1 MAGGVDISAA
11 GGSPPASGGLKP
23 LITALDKYQQQL
35 NAVSRALEEATALAG
50 STTASSAAP
59 VTTIVQ
65 KAQPPSVPLPQ
76 PKVDPRYNPDLDYAL
91 GIGPK
96 PEPPAPIAAPVL
108 PEAPVAPQLP
118 QPVLPTVPVTDA
130 PTEEKTEA
138 PKEESKADPI
148 KNVMDQFGDV
158 FKGIGAELKTALT
171 TLSGIF
177 NTVGVEAKLLA
188 IAAES
193 VAIALEPVEDV
204 FDALSDAVRP
214 IAEAFKVLLSVAL
227 APIVGVLKVFGSL
240 LKLLTSI
247 LKPVIAIVNGFGMI
261 VDAIAEVI
269 ESIGTPMEIVAIQIE
284 MIAEVFASIFG
295 NVATIAKSMKAPQ
308 VAIQDAF
315 KNVKSTIAD
324 LLINPMG
331 AIPDLMGR
339 IREAIETFN
348 PGAMIEFDLAMRDL
362 MAVFGEALLPVV
374 KIVAGVIRKF
384 ADTLRPILQKLEPVF
399 AKLANTI
406 GNFLLMN
413 IDKFAEA
420 IKNLVPLIELYMN
433 RMQQSLAFQQ
443 QKQEAATMKADPLS
457 ETLKRAATA
466 MTPAKG
472 MLGGAFDNRKQEVKI
487 EWDIKIPMMKEIDAL
502 KKQGLKED
510 SPEIKKRMGELEAL
524 GKLQDKL
531 FNDPLLNKRAEF
543 LKAVPADEASKD
555 AKYMEA
561 KNKADVAA
569 ATLETK
575 AKAGVKPSDLGPAM
589 KDLADSLD
597 GLDNE
602 MTRMVQAQTGKGA
615 AQGLAAAQNPAF
627 KSIADLSRDTILKAF
642 TATSSQA
649 QMKEQ
654 QNKKAVDNVANLPN
668 IILQGVQAGMK
679 AAMDIQQGVAAAPP
693 APPALPAPAVAR

>member
-11 GGSPPASGGLKP
+11 GGNPPSSGGLKP
-23 LITALDKYQQQL
+23 LVAALDKYQQQL
-35 NAVSRALEEATALAG
+35 SAVSRALEEAAALAG
-50 STTASSAAP
+50 TTTAGGVASTT
-59 VTTIVQ
+59 TTIVQ

-76 PKVDPRYNPDLDYAL
+76 QKADPRYNPDLDYAL

-96 PEPPAPIAAPVL
+96 PEPPAPVAVPVL
-108 PEAPVAPQLP
+108 PEAPVTPQLP
-118 QPVLPTVPVTDA
+118 QPVLPAPVVA
-130 PTEEKTEA
+130 AATEEKTA
-138 PKEESKADPI
+138 ASKDESKADPI
-148 KNVMDQFGDV
+148 SGAMDQFGEV
-158 FKGIGAELKTALT
+158 FKGIGATLKTSLT
-171 TLSGIF
+171 SLSGIF
-177 NTVGVEAKLLA
+177 NTVGVSAKLLE

-227 APIVGVLKVFGSL
+227 APIMGVLKVFGSL

-324 LLINPMG
+324 LLVNPMG
-331 AIPDLMGR
+331 AIPDLMSR
-339 IREAIETFN
+339 IREAVETFN

-374 KIVAGVIRKF
+374 KIVTGVIRKF

-399 AKLANTI
+399 LKLANTI

-413 IDKFAEA
+413 IDKFADA
-420 IKNLVPLIELYMN
+420 IKNMIPLLEMYMN
-433 RMQQSLAFQQ
+433 RMQMSLQFQKE
-443 QKQEAATMKADPLS
+443 KQEKATMKADPLS

-466 MTPAKG
+466 MAPQKG
-472 MLGGAFDNRKQEVKI
+472 ILGGTFDRRNEAVRI
-487 EWDIKIPMMKEIDAL
+487 EWDIKVPMMKEIDAL
-502 KKQGLKED
+502 KKQGLGEE
-510 SPEIKKRMGELEAL
+510 SPEVKKRMAELEAL
-524 GKLQDKL
+524 GKLQDKM
-531 FNDPLLNKRAEF
+531 FNDPASNKRAEF
-543 LKAVPADEASKD
+543 LKAVPAEEAAKD
-555 AKYMEA
+555 TKYIEA
-561 KNKADVAA
+561 KNKADIAA

-602 MTRMVQAQTGKGA
+602 MTRMVAAQTGKGA

-679 AAMDIQQGVAAAPP
+679 AAMDIQNGVAAP
-693 APPALPAPAVAR
+693 APTAPALPAPAVAR

>member
-35 NAVSRALEEATALAG
+35 NAVSRALEEAAALAG

-108 PEAPVAPQLP
+108 PEAAVAPQLP
-118 QPVLPTVPVTDA
+118 QPVLPTVPVTA
-130 PTEEKTEA
+130 ALTEEKTEA

-148 KNVMDQFGDV
+148 KDVMDQFGSV

-331 AIPDLMGR
+331 AIPDLMSR
-339 IREAIETFN
+339 IREAIDTFN

-374 KIVAGVIRKF
+374 KIVTGVIRKF

-420 IKNLVPLIELYMN
+420 IKNLIPLLEMYMN
-433 RMQQSLAFQQ
+433 RMQMDLQFQR
-443 QKQEAATMKADPLS
+443 QKQEKATMKADPLS

-466 MTPAKG
+466 MAPQKG
-472 MLGGAFDNRKQEVKI
+472 MLGGTFDRRDEAVRI
-487 EWDIKIPMMKEIDAL
+487 EWDIKVPMMKEIDAL
-502 KKQGLKED
+502 KKQGLGEE
-510 SPEIKKRMGELEAL
+510 SPEIKKKMGELEAL
-524 GKLQDKL
+524 GKLQNKL
-531 FNDPLLNKRAEF
+531 FNEPLLNKRAEF

-555 AKYMEA
+555 TKYTEA
-561 KNKADVAA
+561 KNKADIAA

-589 KDLADSLD
+589 KDLADSLG
-597 GLDNE
+597 GLDAE
-602 MTRMVQAQTGKGA
+602 MDRMIQAQAGKGS

-627 KSIADLSRDTILKAF
+627 KSIADLSRETILKAF

-679 AAMDIQQGVAAAPP
+679 AAMEVQQAVAAP
-693 APPALPAPAVAR
+693 APVAPALPAPAVAR